1 MYPYE
6 CPQTGNSL
14 RRGIQHAARARGFCA
29 SKQRKTNDGDVPHP
43 SRSFRPQRMS
53 APRYSGVNPP
63 IALGM
68 AIGSYS
74 HQDFAPTR
82 TTTPPSGVS
91 VRIDSGRARF
101 NCGATYFWQATE
113 KTNIFECVS
122 IWVKGGW
129 KETRGVRRPISGEQ
143 PVSESRMASLNP
155 FETKRKK
162 AQAGASSRVCDWF
175 VAEGSRPGSNLLQ
188 EFLGTSGGTCASPS
202 IPWLLGNALIFRP
215 WHPESF

>member
-1 MYPYE
+1 MSASVKYATSQRVLCRE
-6 CPQTGNSL
+6 REKMLRERSAKIGWRLCP
-14 RRGIQHAARARGFCA
+14 R
-29 SKQRKTNDGDVPHP
+29 P
-43 SRSFRPQRMS
+43 SHSFRPQRMS

-68 AIGSYS
+68 AIGSRS

-101 NCGATYFWQATE
+101 NCGATYFRQAPE

-129 KETRGVRRPISGEQ
+129 KETRGVRRPISGQ
-143 PVSESRMASLNP
+143 RPASESRMASLNP

-162 AQAGASSRVCDWF
+162 APSGTSSQVCDVQ
-175 VAEGSRPGSNLLQ
+175 VAEGANLAPNSLS
-188 EFLGTSGGTCASPS
+188 L
-202 IPWLLGNALIFRP
+202 
-215 WHPESF
+215 

>member
-1 MYPYE
+1 
-6 CPQTGNSL
+6 
-14 RRGIQHAARARGFCA
+14 
-29 SKQRKTNDGDVPHP
+29 
-43 SRSFRPQRMS
+43 MS

-68 AIGSYS
+68 AIGSCS
-74 HQDFAPTR
+74 HQDFTPTR

-101 NCGATYFWQATE
+101 NCGATHFRQATE

-129 KETRGVRRPISGEQ
+129 KETRGVQRLISAKR

-155 FETKRKK
+155 FEPKRKK
-162 AQAGASSRVCDWF
+162 AHAGASSRVREWY
-175 VAEGSRPGSNLLQ
+175 VAEGTRLGSNLLHPLSHCIYLHGPQ
-188 EFLGTSGGTCASPS
+188 FGLPTAPIAT
-202 IPWLLGNALIFRP
+202 GNQPVQSTTHVSCGAPAKGSVARR
-215 WHPESF
+215 

>member
-1 MYPYE
+1 M
-6 CPQTGNSL
+6 CNSNGNTRCAATRHSL
-14 RRGIQHAARARGFCA
+14 PLTERQQ
-29 SKQRKTNDGDVPHP
+29 SPHP
-43 SRSFRPQRMS
+43 GRSFRPQRMS

-68 AIGSYS
+68 AIGSCS
-74 HQDFAPTR
+74 HQDFAQTR

-101 NCGATYFWQATE
+101 NCGATYFRQATE

-129 KETRGVRRPISGEQ
+129 KETRGVQRLISAKR
-143 PVSESRMASLNP
+143 PVSEGRSNYLTP

-162 AQAGASSRVCDWF
+162 GPRWTHNVLF
-175 VAEGSRPGSNLLQ
+175 ILKVADGVGFEPTVRFP
-188 EFLGTSGGTCASPS
+188 A
-202 IPWLLGNALIFRP
+202 R
-215 WHPESF
+215 

>member
-1 MYPYE
+1 MKHWLDRRE
-6 CPQTGNSL
+6 DQL
-14 RRGIQHAARARGFCA
+14 RDQRRALSEPVLRSIFNRALKISIADIGAPAAKG
-29 SKQRKTNDGDVPHP
+29 RKVPHP
-43 SRSFRPQRMS
+43 GRSFRPQRMS

-68 AIGSYS
+68 AIGSCS
-74 HQDFAPTR
+74 HQGFAPTR

-101 NCGATYFWQATE
+101 NCGATYFRQATE

-129 KETRGVRRPISGEQ
+129 KETRGVRRPISGQ
-143 PVSESRMASLNP
+143 RPVSESRMASLDP

-162 AQAGASSRVCDWF
+162 APLGTSSRVRN
-175 VAEGSRPGSNLLQ
+175 V
-188 EFLGTSGGTCASPS
+188 
-202 IPWLLGNALIFRP
+202 
-215 WHPESF
+215 

>member
-1 MYPYE
+1 VL
-6 CPQTGNSL
+6 CVFK
-14 RRGIQHAARARGFCA
+14 H
-29 SKQRKTNDGDVPHP
+29 SKRSADSPLAELDFWKPNGGSVPRP
-43 SRSFRPQRMS
+43 SHSFRPQRMS

-68 AIGSYS
+68 AIGSRS

-101 NCGATYFWQATE
+101 NCGATYFRQATE

-129 KETRGVRRPISGEQ
+129 KETRGVQRLISAKR

-155 FETKRKK
+155 FEPKRKK
-162 AQAGASSRVCDWF
+162 AHAGASSRVREWY
-175 VAEGSRPGSNLLQ
+175 VAEGMTHATNSLSCQRRTPRDPR
-188 EFLGTSGGTCASPS
+188 E
-202 IPWLLGNALIFRP
+202 ALRKSDGYWKIIR
-215 WHPESF
+215 SA